1 MIEIRGITKSY
12 TTGNLVQRALDG
24 VSITFRD
31 SEFVAVLGPSGSG
44 KTTFLN
50 ILGGFD
56 RADAGEI
63 VVGGTSTARYADADW
78 DAYRNHRIGFIFQSY
93 NLIPHQTVLANVEL
107 ALTLAGVG
115 REERTRRARAA
126 LERVG
131 LGEHVDK
138 RPAQLSGGQMQRV
151 AIARALVNDPE
162 IVLADEPTGALDTET
177 GIQVMEL
184 LAEVARER
192 LVIMVT
198 HNPQLAE
205 EYATRI
211 VRIKDGCIVDDS
223 QPVSERER
231 RAIAASGAV
240 GAAADPARAPEQ
252 PASSGG
258 ADAAAEADTEGST
271 VLPGADGAAAAAATA
286 RGRATRRLSR
296 RAGRRASMG
305 FLTALSLSFNN
316 LMTKKGRTI
325 MTAFAGSIG
334 IIGIAAILALSN
346 GVNSYIAKVEQ
357 DTLSSYPLTI
367 ARQSYDLTSIL
378 AGDGS
383 DGDAGAS
390 GSANGAAGSGADAGA
405 DASSSTG
412 SSAAAQPGK
421 DDKIGVF
428 TMVSDMFASV
438 KSNDMTS
445 FKQFL
450 DTGGDGIRD
459 HVSAIQYDYGI
470 TPLVFCADT
479 SAGVQELSPNALSNA
494 LSGGASSAATAG
506 TMMTG
511 SSAFNEMI
519 DDPELL
525 DEQYDVVAGRWATE
539 PDECVLVLSKSG
551 KASDYTLYSIGVLD
565 PAVLE
570 QMVDATMGGTGNVE
584 VPDTDADFTY
594 ADALGTSF
602 KVLSPADTYRK
613 NEETGGWTNMASDE
627 AFMQQQVASG
637 LDLHI
642 VGVVKPSPTAKS
654 AALTQGI
661 AYTSGLTSELMQRA
675 ASSEIVQQQL
685 AAPEVDVFTGKRFDA
700 LQQEA
705 KQGVDLAN
713 LFTVDEAGIRS
724 AFSIDERKL
733 AAGLDLSGFNLGALN
748 LSSVHLDL
756 SGALAGIN
764 MDSLLANVPAPD
776 LSGILGDV
784 GSDPILGE
792 DELKQVGELSASYV
806 QGFIVWLAEHGGDL
820 TPDDPEFASKLL
832 DAFEGYAA
840 TDEAGALVDQIVQ
853 IAGQPVADRLDQAVR
868 SYVTNQLAPYMT
880 SVFTQLMQQAG
891 DRVGAAVASQL
902 ETALTGALEQ
912 MAATIGPQL
921 AQNLA
926 AHMQTAFT
934 VDGSAF
940 ARAIHFNMDAE
951 DLASLM
957 TSYANASKLTYD
969 SNLTTLGYADA
980 ENPQAVSIYP
990 VDFEAKQDVLAAIDG
1005 YNDEM
1010 RSAGAEDKV
1019 IVYTDYM
1026 GVLMGSVTSIVNM
1039 ISLVLIAF
1047 VSISL
1052 VVSSI
1057 MIGIITYISVLER
1070 KKEIGILRAMG
1081 ASKRNVANVFNAE
1094 TFIEGLIAGVLA
1106 IAVVVLVSVPV
1117 NAWALE
1123 AHQVEGVMQLSPLAA
1138 VVLIGISVLLTVVA
1152 GLIPSR
1158 SAARRDPVEAL
1169 RSE

>member
-1 MIEIRGITKSY
+1 M
-12 TTGNLVQRALDG
+12 
-24 VSITFRD
+24 
-31 SEFVAVLGPSGSG
+31 LGPSGSG

-63 VVGGTSTARYADADW
+63 VVGGTSTARYTDADW
-78 DAYRNHRIGFIFQSY
+78 DTYRNHRIGFIFQSY

-131 LGEHVDK
+131 LGEHVNK

-211 VRIKDGCIVDDS
+211 VRIKDGRIVDDS
-223 QPVSERER
+223 QPV
-231 RAIAASGAV
+231 RAQEPSAVPAAAGDVPGANSAANDAAT
-240 GAAADPARAPEQ
+240 GAAGATTDPARTAGR

-258 ADAAAEADTEGST
+258 ADAAAEADTEGSAA
-271 VLPGADGAAAAAATA
+271 LPAADDAAAASAAA
-286 RGRATRRLSR
+286 GNRGPRRT
-296 RAGRRASMG
+296 GRRASMG

-346 GVNSYIAKVEQ
+346 GVNGYIAKVEQ

-367 ARQSYDLTSIL
+367 ARQSYDLTSML
-378 AGDGS
+378 TGDGS
-383 DGDAGAS
+383 GE
-390 GSANGAAGSGADAGA
+390 GADAGA
-405 DASSSTG
+405 SSDGSADAGAGADAG
-412 SSAAAQPGK
+412 SSAGSTASTTPGK
-421 DDKIGVF
+421 NDKIGVF

-450 DTGGDGIRD
+450 DKGGNGIRD
-459 HVSAIQYDYGI
+459 HVSVIQYDYGI
-470 TPLVFCADT
+470 TPLVFRADT
-479 SAGVQELSPNALSNA
+479 SAGVQELSPNALSSA

-525 DEQYDVVAGRWATE
+525 DEQYDVVAGRWATA

-551 KASDYTLYSIGVLD
+551 KVSDYTLYSIGVLD

-570 QMVDATMGGTGNVE
+570 RMVDATMNGTGSVE
-584 VPDTDADFTY
+584 VPDADADFTY

-637 LDLHI
+637 LDLRI
-642 VGVVKPSPTAKS
+642 VGVVKPSATAKS

-685 AAPEVDVFTGKRFDA
+685 AAPEVDVFTGKRFDT

-705 KQGVDLAN
+705 KQGVDLES

-724 AFSIDERKL
+724 AFTIDEGKL
-733 AAGLDLSGFNLGALN
+733 AAGLDLSGFNLGGLD

-756 SGALAGIN
+756 SGALSGID
-764 MDSLLANVPAPD
+764 MDSLLADVPAPD
-776 LSGILGDV
+776 LSSILGDL
-784 GSDPILGE
+784 GSDPILSE

-806 QGFIVWLAEHGGDL
+806 QGFIGWLAEHGGDL
-820 TPDDPEFASKLL
+820 APDDPQFASKLL
-832 DAFEGYAA
+832 EAFERYAA
-840 TDEAGALVDQIVQ
+840 TDEAGALMDQIVQ

-868 SYVTNQLAPYMT
+868 SYVSNQLAPYMT

-891 DRVGAAVASQL
+891 DRVAPRWQASCKRRSPPRSSRW
-902 ETALTGALEQ
+902 
-912 MAATIGPQL
+912 PQ
-921 AQNLA
+921 
-926 AHMQTAFT
+926 
-934 VDGSAF
+934 
-940 ARAIHFNMDAE
+940 
-951 DLASLM
+951 
-957 TSYANASKLTYD
+957 
-969 SNLTTLGYADA
+969 
-980 ENPQAVSIYP
+980 PQA
-990 VDFEAKQDVLAAIDG
+990 
-1005 YNDEM
+1005 
-1010 RSAGAEDKV
+1010 RSSRRSWRP
-1019 IVYTDYM
+1019 TC
-1026 GVLMGSVTSIVNM
+1026 
-1039 ISLVLIAF
+1039 
-1047 VSISL
+1047 
-1052 VVSSI
+1052 
-1057 MIGIITYISVLER
+1057 R
-1070 KKEIGILRAMG
+1070 R
-1081 ASKRNVANVFNAE
+1081 
-1094 TFIEGLIAGVLA
+1094 
-1106 IAVVVLVSVPV
+1106 
-1117 NAWALE
+1117 
-1123 AHQVEGVMQLSPLAA
+1123 PLPW
-1138 VVLIGISVLLTVVA
+1138 T
-1152 GLIPSR
+1152 
-1158 SAARRDPVEAL
+1158 ARRSPA
-1169 RSE
+1169 RSTSTWTPRTSRRS